1 MRLRGEKNSTNLW
14 KTSPLR
20 SCASSMP
27 WEIQFLG
34 EVLGGKKPGFPA
46 IDGGNSN
53 IFYFQPCLVELQY
66 PIWLIF
72 FQMSWNHQLARFSFF
87 PGDLVLYTSFFLVF
101 FLRYVLTCLMPND
114 LDEKFG
120 CQYFLAIFWRD
131 IKFTLR
137 KDSVQSCETMKARW
151 WFQMFS
157 IFTFPPIWRAYFSD
171 GLAQPPTRKRRVVY
185 GSTRV
190 SMEVIVTSW

>member
-1 MRLRGEKNSTNLW
+1 MPRLCHGRFS
-14 KTSPLR
+14 
-20 SCASSMP
+20 
-27 WEIQFLG
+27 FLAKFLV
-34 EVLGGKKPGFPA
+34 EKKPGFPA
-46 IDGGNSN
+46 RWWFQIF
-53 IFYFQPCLVELQY
+53 FYFHPCLVELQY

-72 FQMSWNHQLARFSFF
+72 FQMGWNHQLARFSFF
-87 PGDLVLYTSFFLVF
+87 PGDLVLYTKVVFCFFW
-101 FLRYVLTCLMPND
+101 RYVLTCLMPND

-120 CQYFLAIFWRD
+120 CQYFLTIFWRD

-157 IFTFPPIWRAYFSD
+157 IFTFTWGNDPIWRAYFSD
-171 GLAQPPTRKRRVVY
+171 GLVQPPTRKRRVVY